1 MKLTKMAD
9 VNTII
14 RGGGSVRKVG
24 TGGLLA
30 LYSADGKQVDAW
42 QNAIKAS
49 VTFLRYEPLEAA
61 APVECPDVPAADP
74 GDTVDLSQLSPGAK
88 ATKFGALRGRVKD
101 LADYFAI
108 AGKRPPRIVMSPA
121 DYVSLMRGANARIRI
136 DARAAAQAENE
147 RRKAEGIRGKRV
159 KPNYREAHAMT
170 WSGIPLVEGPAYS
183 KPRPVDTNPIPTTSA
198 LAP

>member
-24 TGGLLA
+24 SNGLLA

-49 VTFLRYEPLEAA
+49 VTFLRYDPLAA
-61 APVECPDVPAADP
+61 AEPIESPDGPVADP
-74 GDTVDLSQLSPGAK
+74 GDTVDLCQLSPGAK
-88 ATKFGALRGRVKD
+88 QANFCVLRGRVKD

-108 AGKRPPRIVMSPA
+108 AGKRPPRMVLSPA
-121 DYVSLMRGANARIRI
+121 DYAALLRGANARIRA
-136 DARAAAQAENE
+136 DARAAARAENE

-159 KPNYREAHAMT
+159 KPTYREVQAMT

-183 KPRPVDTNPIPTTSA
+183 KHRPVDTNPIPTTSA